1 MNAEWVACLASAFA
15 AIGPADWER
24 FRAAVLRARELD
36 MPRAEAEE
44 AVLQATLF
52 FGFPRTVTA
61 FETLQECWPAARAP
75 QHGALPAAEQA
86 GAGRALFDAIYDRNA
101 HAVHG
106 LLASFHPDFHDFVI
120 ESAYGRVLARP
131 GLEPVVREL
140 LAVAGLAAL
149 QQAPQLVAHA
159 RGALR
164 FGATLDQVRD
174 CMAAGGIRGAQ
185 ADGLLARI
193 SRAG

>member
-1 MNAEWVACLASAFA
+1 MNAESILCLASAFG

-24 FRAAVLRARELD
+24 FRAAVLRARELGAS
-36 MPRAEAEE
+36 RAEVEE

-61 FETLQECWPAARAP
+61 FETLHGCWPAAQAP
-75 QHGALPAAEQA
+75 QRGALPAAEQP
-86 GAGRALFDAIYDRNA
+86 GAGRALFDAIYDRNGP
-101 HAVHG
+101 AVHG

-131 GLEPVVREL
+131 GLGPMVREL

-174 CMAAGGIRGAQ
+174 CMAAGGIGGAQ
-185 ADGLLARI
+185 AAELLARI

>member
-1 MNAEWVACLASAFA
+1 MSAASILCLASAFA

-24 FRAAVLRARELD
+24 FRAAVLRARELGAG
-36 MPRAEAEE
+36 RAEVEE

-61 FETLQECWPAARAP
+61 FETLQECWPAPQAP
-75 QHGALPAAEQA
+75 QRGALPAADHA

-101 HAVHG
+101 PMVHS

-131 GLEPVVREL
+131 GLEPMVREL

-174 CMAAGGIRGAQ
+174 CLAAGGIGEAQ
-185 ADGLLARI
+185 AEGLLARI